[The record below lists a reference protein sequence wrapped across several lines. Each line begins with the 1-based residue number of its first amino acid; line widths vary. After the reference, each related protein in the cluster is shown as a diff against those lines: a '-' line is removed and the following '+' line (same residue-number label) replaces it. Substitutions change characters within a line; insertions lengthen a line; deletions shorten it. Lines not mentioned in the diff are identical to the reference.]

1 MGIPFTV
8 LLIGGLLFVGALCIA
23 GGWLM
28 VVYFANRQRDKAS
41 PDDP

>member
-8 LLIGGLLFVGALCIA
+8 LLIGGLLFVGALVVA
-23 GGWLM
+23 GGWLI
-28 VVYFANRQRDKAS
+28 VVHFVNRQRDRTP